1 MRARPRPSII
11 TLAGFRSR
19 CSTPRSCA
27 AASPAQSCARD
38 LERLVRR
45 EPADALQERGE
56 VLAVHVLHREEVLA
70 VDLADVVDAADVG
83 VRDLARDAHLGVEAL
98 EAVLLR
104 SESPRQELQ
113 RDRLAEL
120 QVVGA
125 IDLAHAAAPEQA
137 DDPVALGE
145 HRAGREAAGLDRI
158 GRGQPADLRGRR
170 AAPPRRLRDR
180 GRCDVRRQLR
190 YRRNGLA
197 AFRAEARVH
206 RRLRRARRASRRRGV
221 HSLLSRSLSLVQ
233 PRARESGLSSE

>member
-19 CSTPRSCA
+19 CSTPALVRRGEPGA
-27 AASPAQSCARD
+27 ELARD

-45 EPADALQERGE
+45 QPADAPQQRGE

-83 VRDLARDAHLGVEAL
+83 MRDLARDAHLGVEAL

-125 IDLAHAAAPEQA
+125 VDLAHAAAAEQA

-145 HRAGREAAGLDRI
+145 DRSRA
-158 GRGQPADLRGRR
+158 
-170 AAPPRRLRDR
+170 
-180 GRCDVRRQLR
+180 
-190 YRRNGLA
+190 
-197 AFRAEARVH
+197 
-206 RRLRRARRASRRRGV
+206 
-221 HSLLSRSLSLVQ
+221 
-233 PRARESGLSSE
+233 